1 MWTRRSLPL
10 LILLVVISTFF
21 NLRIMYERV
30 VPANEAL
37 QRAKATKGNV
47 AAAQEKLRVVVHDEL
62 SRALAMEFSTLGL
75 GIAAF
80 VTIKRTESGY
90 RERA

>member
-1 MWTRRSLPL
+1 V
-10 LILLVVISTFF
+10 LVLVSTGF

-37 QRAKATKGNV
+37 QRANATKTNQ
-47 AAAQEKLRVVVHDEL
+47 AAARDRLRIVVHDEL
-62 SRALAMEFSTLGL
+62 SRALAMEFSTIGL

-80 VTIKRTESGY
+80 VTLRRRESGY
-90 RERA
+90 RERL